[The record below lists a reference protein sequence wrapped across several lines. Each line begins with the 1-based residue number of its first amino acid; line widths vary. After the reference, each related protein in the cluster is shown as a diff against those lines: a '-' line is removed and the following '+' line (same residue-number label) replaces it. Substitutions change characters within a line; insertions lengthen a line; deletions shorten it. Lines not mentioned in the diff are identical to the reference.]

1 VQPQVLWLALLNAT
15 VCTVAPV
22 VFIMLGIERIG
33 ASLTAQV
40 GMVGPMST
48 ITLGV
53 LVLGE
58 PVNMWIVLGT
68 VLVLSGVYMA
78 SQSGEKTWT

>member
-1 VQPQVLWLALLNAT
+1 
-15 VCTVAPV
+15 
-22 VFIMLGIERIG
+22 MLGIERIG

-58 PVNMWIVLGT
+58 PVNSWIVLGT

>member
-1 VQPQVLWLALLNAT
+1 
-15 VCTVAPV
+15 
-22 VFIMLGIERIG
+22 
-33 ASLTAQV
+33 
-40 GMVGPMST
+40 MVGPMST